1 MGTRSEQELVRLEKL
16 RALREDGF
24 IYPNDTKPTASSSEL
39 AQGSYMEGEEG
50 PRFTICG
57 RIVQMRQMGKASFC
71 HLLDSEGKIQTYIR
85 KDDIGEAEYSRFKN
99 YDVGD
104 IIEVSGFLFTTRT
117 GEKTLHAET
126 VRLLSKCLIPLPEK
140 WHGLTDVEARYRH
153 RYVDLIANPEVREV
167 FRKRAQIIRLVR
179 HFLDRH
185 DYLEVETPT
194 LTYSSTGAEAR
205 PFNTHYNA
213 LNADMRLRVALELPL
228 KKLVVGG
235 LERVYEISKVFRNE
249 GLSKKHNPEFTM
261 LEFYGSYLTFED
273 QLQFVEEMVCE
284 LVQEMNGNLDLPY
297 GDHQISFQRPWKIIS
312 MTESLYEYADVP
324 RSEDIE
330 NLDVLHQIAA
340 NRQVELPEPED
351 WGRCLEE
358 LWGELVEPKLI
369 NPTFITHH
377 PFSISPLARKT
388 PGHPSV
394 VDRFEL
400 IISGMEIS
408 NAFSE
413 LNDPLDQR
421 ERFEVQAA
429 RRAAGKEDANDI
441 DHDFL
446 RALEY
451 GMPPT
456 GGVGVGID
464 RLIMLLTNSPTIRD
478 VLLFPQLRPL
488 EEE

>member
-1 MGTRSEQELVRLEKL
+1 
-16 RALREDGF
+16 
-24 IYPNDTKPTASSSEL
+24 
-39 AQGSYMEGEEG
+39 
-50 PRFTICG
+50 
-57 RIVQMRQMGKASFC
+57 
-71 HLLDSEGKIQTYIR
+71 
-85 KDDIGEAEYSRFKN
+85 
-99 YDVGD
+99 
-104 IIEVSGFLFTTRT
+104 
-117 GEKTLHAET
+117 
-126 VRLLSKCLIPLPEK
+126 
-140 WHGLTDVEARYRH
+140 
-153 RYVDLIANPEVREV
+153 
-167 FRKRAQIIRLVR
+167 
-179 HFLDRH
+179 
-185 DYLEVETPT
+185 
-194 LTYSSTGAEAR
+194 
-205 PFNTHYNA
+205 
-213 LNADMRLRVALELPL
+213 
-228 KKLVVGG
+228 
-235 LERVYEISKVFRNE
+235 
-249 GLSKKHNPEFTM
+249 
-261 LEFYGSYLTFED
+261 
-273 QLQFVEEMVCE
+273 
-284 LVQEMNGNLDLPY
+284 
-297 GDHQISFQRPWKIIS
+297 

-421 ERFEVQAA
+421 ERFEAQAA

-456 GGVGVGID
+456 GGVGIGID